1 MTCYIFGASEIT
13 DYEYYKDKIS
23 KGSYIICADGGI
35 SHIKA
40 LGLVP
45 DVIIGDFDS
54 SENTSEFSEKIVYP
68 SEKDD
73 TDLALAINY
82 ACEKGFEK
90 CIAIGCLG
98 GRLDHT
104 LANIHLLKYA
114 YDKNIR
120 LELTDSNTKVFLAD
134 KNTVIESE
142 GYKYISVF
150 PFGENAKGITYQGLK
165 YPLINAELKAGIPLG
180 VSNQFVEEK
189 AEIKCENGLLIVMLV
204 ERD

>member
-1 MTCYIFGASEIT
+1 MTCYIFGASAIS

-23 KGSYIICADGGI
+23 KDSYIICADGGI

-40 LGLVP
+40 LGLIP

-73 TDLALAINY
+73 TDLALAIDY

-114 YDKNIR
+114 YDKNIK
-120 LELTDSNTKVFLAD
+120 LELIDSNTRVFLAD
-134 KNTVIESE
+134 KNTVVEKE

-150 PFGENAKGITYQGLK
+150 PFGDRAKGITYQGLK
-165 YPLINAELKAGIPLG
+165 YPLFNAELKGGIPLG
-180 VSNQFVEEK
+180 VSNQFKDET
-189 AEIKCENGLLIVMLV
+189 AEIKCEEGVLV
-204 ERD
+204 IILAERD